1 MLFQASKDL
10 AIDLRIVPVDNL
22 IPHEQTIPLLLE
34 SVTRDL
40 ERTRLQR
47 DPILVDS
54 RTMLVLDGM
63 HRRAALEAVNCRFA
77 MCAAYNYLADSIKL
91 QRWLRYFIA
100 PDRQF
105 IEATISL
112 FNFERV
118 ENIEVASQLVDSKEK
133 SIALLSNRESYVSKR
148 HFDLTSVYRRVAEFD
163 IFASE
168 SKISVEYQPDSDNGD
183 LFLSESVFVLYPLPF
198 SKQDV
203 IQAGEFRRLLPH
215 KTTRHIVPIRPMGI
229 YFPLE
234 LLKNGSKEQCDQ
246 KLREIVETSR
256 IEIIEANSSYEG
268 RKYSEPLAIFNRG
281 R

>member
-1 MLFQASKDL
+1 MLFQASNNL
-10 AIDLRIVPVDNL
+10 AIDLRIVPVDEL
-22 IPHEQTIPLLLE
+22 IPHEQTIPLLLQ

-54 RTMLVLDGM
+54 KTMLVLDGM
-63 HRRAALEAVNCRFA
+63 HRRAALESVHCHFA
-77 MCAAYNYLADSIKL
+77 MCAAYDYLADSTKL
-91 QRWLRYFIA
+91 QRWLRYFVA

-105 IEATISL
+105 IDATIRL
-112 FNFERV
+112 FDLERV
-118 ENIEVASQLVDSKEK
+118 ENIQIASRQIDSKEK
-133 SIALLSNRESYVSKR
+133 SIALLSNRQSYVSNER
-148 HFDLTSVYRRVAEFD
+148 YDLTSVYRRVAEFD
-163 IFASE
+163 ILASE

-203 IQAGEFRRLLPH
+203 IQAGESKSLLPH

-234 LLKNGSKEQCDQ
+234 LLKNGSKEQCEQ
-246 KLREIVETSR
+246 KLQEIVKTSK
-256 IEIIEANSSYEG
+256 IEFIEANSWYEG
-268 RKYSEPLAIFNRG
+268 RKYSEPLALFNRG